1 MRKTLIIAAGAA
13 VALVAAAVA
22 MAAVFTATGVSATT
36 ATLTTDKFSDVTTR
50 TCTGADNKSFAIT
63 HGHYTGM
70 ADFTTPATELDGPL
84 TIHARTTVDTSAVPG
99 TKLGYVEGSFRIKDD
114 DTRVS
119 GRFWGTLDASGKLAG
134 FLTGS
139 SHGSHAKVLGTL
151 SGTFAPATGFVGS
164 ASLGANS
171 SSAAL
176 AVVAGPV
183 CKGPKPAPK
192 PAPKPKPAR
201 PVEVKGDVTGLD
213 TVLPDL
219 SITVTPKKGDPKTCA
234 IDGSSPS
241 TALFPVGTKD
251 VEMKC
256 MWVGTPTAVLTLRE
270 LHKHK

>member
-1 MRKTLIIAAGAA
+1 MRKTLIISAGAA
-13 VALVAAAVA
+13 VGLVAAAVA

-36 ATLTTDKFSDVTTR
+36 ATLTTSTPSDVKTR
-50 TCTGADNKSFAIT
+50 ACTGADGKSFAIT
-63 HGHYTGM
+63 NGHYTGT
-70 ADFTTPATELDGPL
+70 ADFTTPATDLDGPL
-84 TIHARTTVDTSAVPG
+84 TIHARTTVETTAASA
-99 TKLGYVEGSFRIKDD
+99 KLGYVEGSFRIKDD

-139 SHGSHAKVLGTL
+139 SRGSHAMVLGTL
-151 SGTFAPATGFVGS
+151 SGTFAPTTGFVGP
-164 ASLGANS
+164 ASLGTNS
-171 SSAAL
+171 SSAVL

-183 CKGPKPAPK
+183 CKGPKSE
-192 PAPKPKPAR
+192 PKPKPAR

-213 TVLPDL
+213 TVLPEL

-241 TALFPVGTKD
+241 TTLFPVGTKD

-256 MWVGTPTAVLTLRE
+256 EWVGTPTAVLTLRE